1 MAFKMKGTPMLR
13 NFGISPL
20 REEESIVAQTRTTA
34 DENLVAASQSQQG
47 TVTQPDFEI
56 KKQEIIFD
64 GEGGE
69 ECDEACKERKRLKK
83 EQRKKTRQNKKDS
96 KYYGSKKDK
105 RKNSSKNRKK

>member
-1 MAFKMKGTPMLR
+1 MAFKMKGSPMLR

-56 KKQEIIFD
+56 KKEEIIFD
-64 GEGGE
+64 DDGKKKKKDP
-69 ECDEACKERKRLKK
+69 ECDAACRRRKRA
-83 EQRKKTRQNKKDS
+83 NKDDA
-96 KYYGSKKDK
+96 KYYGSDTDK
-105 RKNSSKNRKK
+105 RKNSPKNRKK